1 MSGIPVLL
9 NIARRQGEVDALAIA
24 RDAQAAGLSGVTFAD
39 SPRLFPDPLVETTRV
54 LASVPDV
61 MAGPCILSLPLQ
73 HPARAASALS
83 TLAHH
88 FPERLVAVVG
98 RGESSTANEGLPGP
112 SLKEYAVM
120 QASLMGLLED
130 MGASSLHLMGAA
142 SGPRTIS
149 ATARALGGVL
159 VDVGVD
165 AKAVAAAV
173 AHARA
178 DRPDVSV
185 WAFLRVT
192 IAADPGAA
200 ADASGSLLGSCAS
213 RMVAAPQWY
222 GLTEELASAVA
233 DLAAAHDYRRHG
245 GPGALRLSDP
255 DLDARLGQAAAV
267 VRERFIVADR
277 TELVTERLRGLAATG
292 IDGVILAGGLPGVLD
307 HLTELA
313 RVARA
318 L

>member
-1 MSGIPVLL
+1 VSRLPVLL
-9 NIARRQGEVDALAIA
+9 NVARRRGEVDALAVA
-24 RDAQAAGLSGVTFAD
+24 RDAQAAGLSGVGFAD

-54 LASVPDV
+54 LTSLPDV

-83 TLAHH
+83 TLARH
-88 FPERLVAVVG
+88 FPGRLVAVVG
-98 RGESSTANEGLPGP
+98 RGESSTANEGLPSP
-112 SLKEYAVM
+112 SLKEYAAM
-120 QASLMGLLED
+120 QASLKSLLDD
-130 MGASSLHLMGAA
+130 MGAPSLHLMGAA
-142 SGPRTIS
+142 SGPRTIT
-149 ATARALGGVL
+149 ATAQALGGVM

-178 DRPDVSV
+178 DRRDVSV

-192 IAADPGAA
+192 IATDPSVA
-200 ADASGSLLGSCAS
+200 ADASASLLGSCAS

-245 GPGALRLSDP
+245 HAGALRLPDS
-255 DLDARLGQAAAV
+255 DLDARLGPAAAL
-267 VRERFIVADR
+267 VRQRFIVADR
-277 TELVTERLRGLAATG
+277 TELVTERLRGLASTG